1 LNSLFYN
8 LGRQVGPHI
17 RKARWLWHSLAGNQT
32 DAIKIEN
39 FVGRDL
45 AIQIR
50 SQLNPVQN
58 TQIEEILNQTG
69 VRLTRCVANQ
79 FRTFNFELVAGNEPN
94 AFALPGGFIFIT
106 ASMVEL
112 CNCDKDEL
120 AFILAHEMA
129 HIISGHAIDRIISSS
144 AIKIVSGVALPN
156 KPLAVWLRKLSLQ
169 FLESAYSQQM
179 ESQADRFGVYL
190 AEAAGFNPQSAV
202 KMLERLAELK
212 SAESQADIGSYFSSH
227 PPYNTRIS
235 DIKRQI
241 SAKCVQERKV

>member
-1 LNSLFYN
+1 VSRLFYT

-32 DAIKIEN
+32 DAIKVEN
-39 FVGRDL
+39 YVGRDL
-45 AIQIR
+45 AAQIR

-58 TQIEEILNQTG
+58 KQIEDILNQTG
-69 VRLTRCVANQ
+69 SQLVRCVANQ
-79 FRTFNFELVAGNEPN
+79 LRTFNFDLVEGNEPN

-106 ASMVEL
+106 ANMVEL
-112 CNCDKDEL
+112 CNSDKDEL
-120 AFILAHEMA
+120 AFILSHEMA
-129 HIISGHAIDRIISSS
+129 HVIRRHAIDRIISSS

-179 ESQADRFGVYL
+179 ESQADRLGVYL
-190 AEAAGFNPQSAV
+190 AQAAGFNPQSAV
-202 KMLERLAELK
+202 KLLKRLAELRPT
-212 SAESQADIGSYFSSH
+212 ESQFNVGRYFSSH
-227 PPYNTRIS
+227 PPYNIRIS

-241 SAKCVQERKV
+241 AAGLA

>member
-1 LNSLFYN
+1 MNGLFYN
-8 LGRQVGPHI
+8 IGKQVGPHI
-17 RKARWLWHSLAGNQT
+17 RKARWLWHCLAGSQT
-32 DAIKIEN
+32 DAIRMEN

-45 AIQIR
+45 AVQIR

-58 TQIEEILNQTG
+58 KQIEEILSQTG
-69 VRLTRCVANQ
+69 LRLSRCVANRL
-79 FRTFNFELVAGNEPN
+79 RTFSFELVAGNEPN

-106 ASMVEL
+106 VSMVEM
-112 CNCDKDEL
+112 CNRDKDEL

-129 HIISGHAIDRIISSS
+129 HVIRGHAIDRIIGSS

-179 ESQADRFGVYL
+179 ESQADRLGVYL

-212 SAESQADIGSYFSSH
+212 PAESQADIGRYFSSH

-241 SAKCVQERKV
+241 SARRKRERKV